1 MLFENIR
8 YGGRIQN
15 GAMFAK
21 QSKKPID
28 TPLFLFFILFIAAN
42 YIVMQYINNKIVEI
56 MYNLK
61 KKSTL
66 N

>member
-8 YGGRIQN
+8 NGGRIQN
-15 GAMFAK
+15 GAVFAK
-21 QSKKPID
+21 QSKKHSD
-28 TPLFLFFILFIAAN
+28 THLFLFFILIIAA
-42 YIVMQYINNKIVEI
+42 YFIVMQYINNKIVEI